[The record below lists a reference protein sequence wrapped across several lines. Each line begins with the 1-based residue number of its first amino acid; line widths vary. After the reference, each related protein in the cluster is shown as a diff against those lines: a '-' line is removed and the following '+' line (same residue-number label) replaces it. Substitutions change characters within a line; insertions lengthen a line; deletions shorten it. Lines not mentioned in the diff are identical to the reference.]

1 MATKQVYLQGKS
13 KWTRVVQPNKFGDWS
28 TDVYLTPESLDT
40 FKTLKV
46 KNVIK
51 KDEDGYYVS
60 LRRPQSRMYRGKVQA
75 FAPPVVVDAKGLP
88 MTDPI
93 GNGSDLTCEVEHYS
107 YKTPQGDTAYAIRL
121 GRIRVDNLVPF
132 VKESRTAEEQENSAG
147 LDTVPGPKVL
157 PF

>member
-1 MATKQVYLQGKS
+1 MATKQVYLQGKA

-28 TDVYLTPESLDT
+28 TNLYLTPESMDL

-51 KDEDGYYVS
+51 KDEDGQYVV
-60 LRRPQSRMYRGKVQA
+60 LRRPTSKMIRGKVQA
-75 FAPPVVVDAKGLP
+75 FAPPTVVDPKGLP
-88 MTDPI
+88 MTDHI

-121 GRIRVDNLVPF
+121 GKIRVDNLVPF
-132 VKESRTAEEQENSAG
+132 VKTDRTEEEQETSKG
-147 LDTVPGPKVL
+147 LDTVPGPKGL